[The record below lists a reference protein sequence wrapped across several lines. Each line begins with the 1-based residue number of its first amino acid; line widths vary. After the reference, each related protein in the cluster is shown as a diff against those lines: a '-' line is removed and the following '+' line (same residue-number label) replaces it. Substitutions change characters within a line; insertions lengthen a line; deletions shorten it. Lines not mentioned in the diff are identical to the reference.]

1 MVKREATK
9 CFLVWRIFIQVKKL
23 VHTVNIYNSKCSS
36 LHRDYVKI
44 ALVLTLRAP
53 NI

>member
-1 MVKREATK
+1 MEDFNTNEE
-9 CFLVWRIFIQVKKL
+9 I
-23 VHTVNIYNSKCSS
+23 VHTVNNDESKCSS
-36 LHRDYVKI
+36 FHDDYVEI

>member
-1 MVKREATK
+1 M
-9 CFLVWRIFIQVKKL
+9 KKL
-23 VHTVNIYNSKCSS
+23 LHTVKNDESKCS
-36 LHRDYVKI
+36 LFCDDDYGVI

>member
-1 MVKREATK
+1 M
-9 CFLVWRIFIQVKKL
+9 QMKKL
-23 VHTVNIYNSKCSS
+23 VHTVNVYESKCSS
-36 LHRDYVKI
+36 LHDDYVEI